1 MPNNINLLSPDF
13 RDYLLNRNIISDTIQ
28 NNGLDGLLVGIGI
41 PAEVS
46 HSPEAVQPSVS
57 IEIDGVFYKDLN
69 VVQNKYQ
76 TDDDGYRQAS
86 INYLPGNTNS
96 TIAGNPYNQE
106 PYSNEAAEIEEYGSE
121 FRKFNTI
128 KNNYLDVEKQSRI
141 DFGTQPVPTFQL
153 GSYLD
158 ENGNLN
164 LGGPSTQPLDIIG
177 SVLTGGGIGFDPNGG
192 GAVANFDVRS
202 SLAGRVLG
210 GLGVINDTRLG
221 QLGSQYLA
229 AALGNNAAFGLQ
241 QETLGRLNLN
251 PLSWLQGNDLFVPNY
266 TITVPKSALGSVLD
280 FGAKVLGFEVP
291 VSILDGS
298 ASIFGRENPVDNI
311 SRLNA
316 MVLNTGKGQ
325 VLALIT
331 NLNENRYKPTITDDR
346 KRISITKGDTGT
358 DGELYAFNSR
368 FGESENGGIMDLLN
382 TTSSP
387 GTNSNRLPS
396 EDEYTT
402 EADAI
407 GNSGFESKHGRITSE
422 LDLPF
427 NDDFQGTDGGY
438 VLTTYG
444 DDLTKNDN
452 GFIWGDDSWNKATKE
467 SLDNQLDDF
476 FDQPKSILFKTQE
489 LFKTNRMKTLVSG
502 KGLKVKNG
510 RTQIQSAVRESGSA
524 NGFMS
529 KGSGVLSSA
538 ALSGELSENAS
549 AGEIFCRT
557 WSSVNKYSEV
567 NDLQKHSG
575 INRRG
580 RTNPNQDVEASV
592 LEDTGFV
599 KIGPYKDET
608 GLKKFMFSIEN
619 LAWADDLS
627 KLIPCEIGNGDLI
640 SGTKGRIMWFPPYEI
655 SFNET
660 TSVNWD
666 KNNFIGRGE
675 PIYTY
680 NNAERTGTL
689 SFKIVVDH
697 PNYMNYFPKD
707 WKSDHI
713 ASFFA
718 GCLEMEDIQQQLVSD
733 EDKAKIKVAEN
744 TAPQEVVDDE
754 GAKAEF
760 NVYFSNDN
768 YNINKKYEDGLDKS
782 GNTINQNN
790 TEFPEWI
797 LGGLGETYGDGIVG
811 GKGTA
816 YPDRTDFGL
825 NRRPIDFPGV
835 GVAKDGWIGN
845 DFSEKLSQFIK
856 DKCKYCRIKI
866 YGSASQQ
873 GASDKNVELSRLRGE
888 TVKNEII
895 IPALPSD
902 DEISPDKRIKLFPTQ
917 ALGETGA
924 GCTGEG
930 GQDRLACKEPR
941 TSGILIEYDP
951 ELKEEVESSAKPID
965 EEESKPVIL
974 PNPGIFF
981 TECNYFEKVKES
993 DPFIYS
999 EFQDK
1004 IKNFHPAFHSITPEG
1019 FNSRLTFLQQCTR
1032 QGPTKVATGD
1042 LKQTDAEVSNLA
1054 FGRPPVCI
1062 LRIGDFYHTKI
1073 IIDNLTI
1080 DYEPLVWD
1088 LNPEGIGVQP
1098 MIANVTISFAF
1109 IGGSSLKGPINRL
1122 QNAVSFN
1129 FFANA
1134 EIYDPRAVRIAR
1146 DANKDVTRRVE
1157 GQDEGGELILGY
1169 SLVEGT
1175 FPDTNLIDTL
1185 TAEERDGIG
1194 TNTNE
1199 PVTNQ
1204 EAVAEE
1210 EATNDNTEGDAQSG
1224 TTSGT
1229 TATTINNDRV
1239 IQGLTIKSAS
1249 YDIEDEEFVNFDITY
1264 GFNPVEADDKLE
1276 VDKGVS
1282 GRISVR
1288 VTPEGVGGVPE
1299 VKAIGNIRIAPNTS
1313 GSNVNISD
1321 SDPSGPIDITVKE
1334 FKTRL
1339 ELQDESVVTFLKKYK
1354 LADLF
1359 INVQWD
1365 NQSNTTL
1372 KKNI

>member
-13 RDYLLNRNIISDTIQ
+13 RDFLLNRNLISDTIQ
-28 NNGLDGLLVGIGI
+28 SSGLDALLVGIGV
-41 PAEVS
+41 PAEIS
-46 HSPEAVQPSVS
+46 HTPEAVQASPNL
-57 IEIDGVFYKDLN
+57 EIDGVFYKDLN

-76 TDDDGYRQAS
+76 TDDNGYRQAS
-86 INYLPGNTNS
+86 INYLPGDTNS
-96 TIAGNPYNQE
+96 TIAGNPYNHA
-106 PYSNEAAEIEEYGSE
+106 PYSDEAAEIDEYGNQ
-121 FRKFNTI
+121 FRLSNTI
-128 KNNYLDVEKQSRI
+128 KNNYLDVGKQLKI

-164 LGGPSTQPLDIIG
+164 IGGPSTQPLDIIG
-177 SVLTGGGIGFDPNGG
+177 SVLQGGGIGFDPNRGT
-192 GAVANFDVRS
+192 VVPDYDVRS

-210 GLGVINDTRLG
+210 GAGVINDTRLG

-266 TITVPKSALGSVLD
+266 SITVPKSALGSVLD

-291 VSILDGS
+291 VSILDSS

-311 SRLNA
+311 TRLNS

-331 NLNENRYKPTITDDR
+331 NLNENKYKPTITDDR
-346 KRISITKGDTGT
+346 KRISVTRGDTGT
-358 DGELYAFNSR
+358 NGELYAFNSR
-368 FGESENGGIMDLLN
+368 FGESENGGIVDLLN
-382 TTSSP
+382 TPSNP
-387 GTNSNRLPS
+387 GTNVNR
-396 EDEYTT
+396 EEEYTT
-402 EADAI
+402 EADA
-407 GNSGFESKHGRITSE
+407 NSGFESSHGRITSE

-438 VLTTYG
+438 LLTTYG
-444 DDLTKNDN
+444 YDRTKNDN
-452 GFIWGDDSWNKATKE
+452 GFIWGDDGWNKATKE
-467 SLDNQLDDF
+467 ALDNQLDDF

-502 KGLKVKNG
+502 KGLKVRNG
-510 RTQIQSAVRESGSA
+510 RTQIQSAVRDSGSA

-529 KGSGVLSSA
+529 KGSGVLSSE
-538 ALSGELSENAS
+538 ALSGELSENAD
-549 AGEIFCRT
+549 AGNIFCRT
-557 WSSVNKYSEV
+557 WSSVDKYSEV
-567 NDLQKHSG
+567 GDLQKHSG

-580 RTNPNQDVEASV
+580 RTNPNQDVDSSV
-592 LEDTGFV
+592 LENTGFV

-619 LAWADDLS
+619 LAWADDLT

-640 SGTKGRIMWFPPYEI
+640 SGTKGRIMWFPPYEM

-660 TSVNWD
+660 TNVNWD

-689 SFKIVVDH
+689 SWKIVVDH
-697 PNYMNYFPKD
+697 PNYMNYFPKEWGND
-707 WKSDHI
+707 EI

-733 EDKAKIKVAEN
+733 EDKAKLKLADN

-754 GAKAEF
+754 GVKAEF

-768 YNINKKYEDGLDKS
+768 YHINKEYEDGLDKS
-782 GNTINQNN
+782 GNTINQGN
-790 TEFPEWI
+790 TQFPEWI

-811 GKGTA
+811 GKDTA

-825 NRRPIDFPGV
+825 NRKSIDFPGV
-835 GVAKDGWIGN
+835 GVAEDGWIGN

-856 DKCKYCRIKI
+856 EKCKYCRIKI

-873 GASDKNVELSRLRGE
+873 GASDKNVELSRLRAE

-895 IPALPSD
+895 IPALPGD
-902 DEISPDKRIKLFPTQ
+902 DEISPDKRVKLFPTQ

-941 TSGILIEYDP
+941 RSGILIEYDP

-965 EEESKPVIL
+965 EAETKPVIL

-981 TECNYFEKVKES
+981 TECNYFEKVKED
-993 DPFIYS
+993 DPFVYS
-999 EFQDK
+999 QFQDK

-1032 QGPTKVATGD
+1032 QGPNKSNGP
-1042 LKQTDAEVSNLA
+1042 SNLA

-1134 EIYDPRAVRIAR
+1134 EIYDPRAVRIAEK
-1146 DANKDVTRRVE
+1146 KDKDDKE
-1157 GQDEGGELILGY
+1157 LGGYEI
-1169 SLVEGT
+1169 VEGT
-1175 FPDTNLIDTL
+1175 FPDTNLIDLL
-1185 TAEERDGIG
+1185 TSEERDGIG
-1194 TNTNE
+1194 DNTNQ

-1204 EAVAEE
+1204 EVVAEE
-1210 EATNDNTEGDAQSG
+1210 EATKTENTQEPEESNDKKILNDLKFNIQTQNSGAILLSWSGHEGLSKDFNIKLK
-1224 TTSGT
+1224 TSSNGQ
-1229 TATTINNDRV
+1229 R
-1239 IQGLTIKSAS
+1239 
-1249 YDIEDEEFVNFDITY
+1249 Y
-1264 GFNPVEADDKLE
+1264 
-1276 VDKGVS
+1276 VDVL
-1282 GRISVR
+1282 
-1288 VTPEGVGGVPE
+1288 
-1299 VKAIGNIRIAPNTS
+1299 
-1313 GSNVNISD
+1313 
-1321 SDPSGPIDITVKE
+1321 SGPISSTSDNKITSSSTDWPNIFVDDGTLKEDKTITVY
-1334 FKTRL
+1334 FKIIIEGQGEDPTYKNLARTVAGQSCKNEYNDIKAGHILDTSEKQDYL
-1339 ELQDESVVTFLKKYK
+1339 ECLNPE
-1354 LADLF
+1354 
-1359 INVQWD
+1359 N
-1365 NQSNTTL
+1365 
-1372 KKNI
+1372 